1 MVLIENIF
9 RRRKRKL
16 LSRKAYAHYARHTL
30 RRGLLAFTTYYL
42 RRKEIRED
50 ALLWQ
55 AHTTDN

>member
-30 RRGLLAFTTYYL
+30 RTGLLAFTNYYL

-50 ALLWQ
+50 ALLW
-55 AHTTDN
+55 